1 MKKIIFTLL
10 FVTLSVTI
18 FAQKV
23 QKISLTNSTDEFTIL
38 QNEPLKFSFNTSIST
53 VKAKE
58 IFTKH
63 GNFNQLF
70 AESYVN
76 DGEIGSPSLPTL
88 KRLIEI
94 PYNANIK
101 VNIISYDEEIISLN
115 NLGFSNKIIP
125 QQPSVRKDQDVDK
138 LPFHFN
144 EQVYLTNDFIE
155 SPIAE
160 IQNAG
165 IMRGVNIGRLVIR
178 PIQYNPVQNE
188 IRILKNIVVEVNF
201 ENADIAITNTMK
213 AKYYSPLFQNTYKM
227 LSNYK
232 PNTNKDAITTYP
244 VKYVIVSPPAF
255 QSTLQPFVQWKTK
268 KGFKVVEAYTNNPLV
283 GSTTTSI
290 KNYLQGLYNA
300 GTPSDPA
307 PSFVL
312 FLGDVAQIPAFAG
325 TTGSHVTDLY
335 YCEYTGDKIPECYYG
350 RFSATTIGELTP
362 QIDKTLEYEQYLMPD
377 PSFLNE
383 VVMIAGQD
391 ATYGPLHG
399 DGQINYGTSTY
410 FNPLHNLN
418 SHTYLYAISGSSAA
432 AIISNVSS
440 GCSFANYTA
449 HGSSDGWADP
459 EFSIS
464 DISTLSNANKYPL
477 MVGNCCLTN
486 KFDDPVCFG
495 EALLRASN
503 KGALGYIGGS
513 NSTYWDEDYWWGVG
527 NKTVVVNPIYSA
539 TNLGSYDKTFHDHGE
554 ISADWFET
562 QGQMISA
569 GNLAVTQSG
578 SSYVDYY
585 WEIYH
590 LMGDPSL
597 MPYLGIPTA
606 LSPVTYQNSVPFG
619 PTTVTVITE
628 PYSYVGLS
636 LNNVWIDA
644 QYTGASGIV
653 NLDISTIAS
662 PCTLDVVI
670 TKQNRQPHIGTIL
683 MVPNNTPYVVYQ
695 SNVIHDSGIAVNGI
709 VEYSENVNLDVT
721 LKNVGSINATN
732 INSTLSTTNSDI
744 TITDNTEAY
753 GNINANSSATQ
764 NNAFAFNVANVITD
778 QQFAQFTI
786 TATDGGSGTW
796 QTNFNILLNAP
807 VLQATTITVNDATGN
822 GNGRLDP
829 GESVTINVTT
839 INSGHAISPSAVG
852 TLNLNSG
859 MVTIP
864 GNTSNFGVINASGN
878 AIASF
883 TVNVDAGAI
892 LGSYANFTFNVNAGG
907 YTATKTF
914 SLPIGLAV
922 EDFETNTFTQN
933 PWDTTHF
940 GDAPW
945 TIINSGNIYEG
956 NFTARSG
963 VISDNKT
970 SELTI
975 QITVMSADTLS
986 FYKKVS
992 SELDYDFL
1000 RFYVDGS
1007 PYGEWSGEVDW
1018 SREAYMLTT
1027 GLHTIKWIYSKD
1039 IYWIGGSDAAWVDFI
1054 IFPSM
1059 NITQIKPETNNNLQY
1074 FTAYPNP
1081 FKSESLIM
1089 FNVTNS
1095 ESVNISLLN
1104 TLGETVKVIL
1114 PTQKVTE
1121 GTHQIQL
1128 SDNGLSAGIY
1138 FCKLNTGSYNKTIK
1152 VIITK

>member
-1 MKKIIFTLL
+1 
-10 FVTLSVTI
+10 FVTLSVAI

-38 QNEPLKFSFNTSIST
+38 QNEPLKFSFKTSIST
-53 VKAKE
+53 IKVNEK
-58 IFTKH
+58 FTKN
-63 GNFNQLF
+63 GDFNQLF
-70 AESYVN
+70 VENYVN
-76 DGEIGSPSLPTL
+76 DGEFGSPSLPTL
-88 KRLIEI
+88 KKLIEV
-94 PYNANIK
+94 PFNANIK

-125 QQPSVRKDQDVDK
+125 QQPSVRKDQDVAQ

-155 SPIAE
+155 SQIAE
-160 IQNAG
+160 IQNVG
-165 IMRGVNIGRLVIR
+165 IMRGVNIGRLVVR

-201 ENADIAITNTMK
+201 ENADITLTNTMK

-244 VKYVIVSPPAF
+244 VKYVIVSHPAF

-312 FLGDVAQIPAFAG
+312 FVGDVAQIPAFAG

-527 NKTVVVNPIYSA
+527 NKTVVVNPTYSA

-606 LSPVTYQNSVPFG
+606 L
-619 PTTVTVITE
+619 
-628 PYSYVGLS
+628 
-636 LNNVWIDA
+636 
-644 QYTGASGIV
+644 
-653 NLDISTIAS
+653 
-662 PCTLDVVI
+662 
-670 TKQNRQPHIGTIL
+670 
-683 MVPNNTPYVVYQ
+683 
-695 SNVIHDSGIAVNGI
+695 
-709 VEYSENVNLDVT
+709 
-721 LKNVGSINATN
+721 
-732 INSTLSTTNSDI
+732 
-744 TITDNTEAY
+744 
-753 GNINANSSATQ
+753 
-764 NNAFAFNVANVITD
+764 
-778 QQFAQFTI
+778 
-786 TATDGGSGTW
+786 
-796 QTNFNILLNAP
+796 
-807 VLQATTITVNDATGN
+807 
-822 GNGRLDP
+822 
-829 GESVTINVTT
+829 
-839 INSGHAISPSAVG
+839 
-852 TLNLNSG
+852 
-859 MVTIP
+859 
-864 GNTSNFGVINASGN
+864 
-878 AIASF
+878 
-883 TVNVDAGAI
+883 
-892 LGSYANFTFNVNAGG
+892 
-907 YTATKTF
+907 
-914 SLPIGLAV
+914 
-922 EDFETNTFTQN
+922 
-933 PWDTTHF
+933 
-940 GDAPW
+940 
-945 TIINSGNIYEG
+945 
-956 NFTARSG
+956 
-963 VISDNKT
+963 
-970 SELTI
+970 
-975 QITVMSADTLS
+975 
-986 FYKKVS
+986 
-992 SELDYDFL
+992 
-1000 RFYVDGS
+1000 
-1007 PYGEWSGEVDW
+1007 
-1018 SREAYMLTT
+1018 
-1027 GLHTIKWIYSKD
+1027 
-1039 IYWIGGSDAAWVDFI
+1039 
-1054 IFPSM
+1054 
-1059 NITQIKPETNNNLQY
+1059 
-1074 FTAYPNP
+1074 
-1081 FKSESLIM
+1081 
-1089 FNVTNS
+1089 
-1095 ESVNISLLN
+1095 
-1104 TLGETVKVIL
+1104 
-1114 PTQKVTE
+1114 
-1121 GTHQIQL
+1121 
-1128 SDNGLSAGIY
+1128 
-1138 FCKLNTGSYNKTIK
+1138 
-1152 VIITK
+1152 